1 MEVNSRAGDIIIRFD
16 NQQEAAALLAVL
28 SGQAHLIDPKAAA
41 FGNWMYAWFYEQV
54 RKLGTD
60 YAKETD
66 GIRRPISP
74 PSYVPPRQGIVRSF
88 P

>member
-28 SGQAHLIDPKAAA
+28 SGQAHLLDTRSAE
-41 FGNWMYAWFYEQV
+41 FGNWMYAWFFEQV
-54 RKLGTD
+54 RKLGTN
-60 YAKETD
+60 YAKEIEGT
-66 GIRRPISP
+66 RRAISP
-74 PSYVPPRQGIVRSF
+74 PSYVPPKQGTIRSF